1 MCFVCFVFFVV
12 CFCEYT
18 RRSMRL
24 CRFGENRLGVI
35 DGDQVRDVTAALD
48 ELPAYRYPLPAGD
61 MLIANLDTVTAR
73 ARAIARNSTPAPV
86 DRVSLLSPVAN
97 PNKIIGAPVNYRKGG
112 EDAAAIAAAMSIGL
126 FLKANSSLAGPS
138 DGIALRMMERQI
150 DHEVELAVIVGR
162 QGVNIPR
169 SEALTY
175 VAGYA
180 VALDITP
187 HGKEE
192 RSLRKSCETYSLIG
206 PWLVT
211 ADEIPDPGNLDL
223 QLEVNGE
230 LRQKGNTRQMIRDVA
245 SLIEYASSFYT
256 LFPGDIFL
264 SGTPAGVGPMKPG
277 DEIVA
282 SVEKIGT
289 MRVKVRAA

>member
-1 MCFVCFVFFVV
+1 
-12 CFCEYT
+12 
-18 RRSMRL
+18 
-24 CRFGENRLGVI
+24 
-35 DGDQVRDVTAALD
+35 VTAALD
-48 ELPAYRYPLPAGD
+48 ELPAYRYPLPTGD

-73 ARAIARNSTPAPV
+73 ARAIARNSAPAPV
-86 DRVSLLSPVAN
+86 DRVNLLSPVAN

-150 DHEVELAVIVGR
+150 DHEVELAVIIGR
-162 QGVNIPR
+162 QGTNIPR
-169 SEALTY
+169 GEALTY

-245 SLIEYASSFYT
+245 TLIEYASSFYT
-256 LFPGDIFL
+256 LYPGDIFL

-277 DEIVA
+277 DELVA
-282 SVEKIGT
+282 SVEKIGS
-289 MRVKVRAA
+289 MRVTVRAA